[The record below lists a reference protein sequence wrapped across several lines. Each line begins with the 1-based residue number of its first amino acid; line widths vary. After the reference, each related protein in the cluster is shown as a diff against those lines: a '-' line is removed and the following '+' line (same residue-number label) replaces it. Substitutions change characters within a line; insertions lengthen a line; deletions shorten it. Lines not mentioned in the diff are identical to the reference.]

1 MKDILRNPT
10 TVKLLA
16 SQINLACDYYIARQ
30 ISENQLKELVF
41 HYAKKHGKKL
51 FDGNGINPTIQNR
64 IGKKRIEL
72 IELMLEGLQLT
83 LV

>member
-1 MKDILRNPT
+1 MKDVLRNPT

-16 SQINLACDYYIARQ
+16 SQINLACDYYIARK
-30 ISENQLKELVF
+30 ISEKQLKELVF
-41 HYAKKHGKKL
+41 HYAKKHGNKL
-51 FDGNGINPTIQNR
+51 FGNNGINPTVQNR

-72 IELMLEGLQLT
+72 LELMLEGLQLT